1 MPVEKIRTFLGRHL
15 ERGVTKGTEGVIYRC
30 TDCGNSWATEQEHK
44 CGVNDGNKENNN
56 AKEVNGRATKD

>member
-1 MPVEKIRTFLGRHL
+1 MPVEKITTFLGRYKD
-15 ERGVTKGTEGVIYRC
+15 RGETKVTVGLIYRC
-30 TDCGNSWATEQEHK
+30 TDCGQSWAKELEHK